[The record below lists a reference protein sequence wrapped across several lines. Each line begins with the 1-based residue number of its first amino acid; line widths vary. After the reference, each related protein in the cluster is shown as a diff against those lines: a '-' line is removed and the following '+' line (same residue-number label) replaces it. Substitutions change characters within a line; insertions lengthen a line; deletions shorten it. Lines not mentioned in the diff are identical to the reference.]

1 MIFSM
6 RPADVTATTAVTMT
20 TRTDNRRPFRKE
32 LLFEFSVPE
41 NSNKKDKPIVEMR
54 ELGASVEKTVVR
66 RAKIELD
73 RPSVENVLGQF
84 IVENADNKFR
94 MATIAGKLESE
105 FLFQKRQLLN
115 DLVAELEMI
124 EQLEGEDVGWLITNA
139 GELNRTYTHETKAL
153 LTLALKVWFVRD
165 CVFPDHPAHRVFGEV
180 CDWGVDKVV

>member
-6 RPADVTATTAVTMT
+6 RPADVTATTAVSMT

-41 NSNKKDKPIVEMR
+41 NSNKKLIVEMR

-73 RPSVENVLGQF
+73 RGSVENVLGQF
-84 IVENADNKFR
+84 IVENANNKFR

-115 DLVAELEMI
+115 DLVAELEMM

-139 GELNRTYTHETKAL
+139 GELNRTYARQTKAL
-153 LTLALKVWFVRD
+153 LTLALKVWFVRG
-165 CVFPDHPAHRVFGEV
+165 CVFPDHPAHRVFSEV